1 MLFITPKFHHP
12 ILIKDSGETVA
23 SFMLTGLSNNGIDV
37 TIDTKL
43 SVRENNRLIQTKK
56 RRSRQQMIPSNIG
69 RYFLVGDDIKFL
81 LNDVTKYG
89 IQVGIEAPELLKICR
104 ESFKVI
110 KD

>member
-1 MLFITPKFHHP
+1 MLFITPKFHDP

-56 RRSRQQMIPSNIG
+56 RRSRQQMIPCNIG
-69 RYFLVGDDIKFL
+69 RFFLLGNDIKFV

-89 IQVGIEAPELLKICR
+89 IQVGVEAPAALKICR

-110 KD
+110 KG